1 VGGPIDFSVEY
12 LRNLLSERNLTSSTR
27 ITGPLYHDEKTAQLQ
42 NADIFVL
49 PTRNEAFPLVIL
61 EAMQFGLPVISTRE
75 GGIPEMVINGET
87 GLLVDPQDT
96 NELAEKIA
104 ALLDNADLR
113 IDMGKKGLER
123 FKKYYTINIFE
134 SHMTETFNK
143 ILNNNKK
150 NI

>member
-1 VGGPIDFSVEY
+1 MI
-12 LRNLLSERNLTSSTR
+12 
-27 ITGPLYHDEKTAQLQ
+27 
-42 NADIFVL
+42 
-49 PTRNEAFPLVIL
+49 NE
-61 EAMQFGLPVISTRE
+61 
-75 GGIPEMVINGET
+75 ET